1 MVRLVIDTDPGVDD
15 THAIMMA
22 LAHPQARVE
31 AITTVNGNVGVEKT
45 TANACKILDVLG
57 CDVPVYAGCA
67 RALIAQTHSA
77 DYVHGTDGLGDSG
90 YPASKRRVSPE
101 HAVNALVRLANEA
114 PGELTLVAIG
124 PLTNVAIATRL
135 DPDLPSKYK
144 RLVVMGGAI
153 RAQGNTT
160 PTAEFNTYTDPEA
173 AEIVFDAWKDFTLV
187 SWETTLAYT
196 FSAEQLDIL
205 MAIQSPRAEFFRRIT
220 GQTLAFIQKFLGARL
235 LFAADF
241 LAMAAAIEPGVV
253 TRSER
258 KHLEVELASARNRG
272 QTVVD
277 WNGVLKKEPK
287 AELVLEMD
295 SARLWELFQMGLA

>member
-31 AITTVNGNVGVEKT
+31 AITTVNGNVGVDKT
-45 TANACKILDVLG
+45 TANACKILDALG

-90 YPASKRRVSPE
+90 YPASKRRVESE
-101 HAVNALVRLANEA
+101 HAANALVRLGHAH
-114 PGELTLVAIG
+114 PGELTLAAIG
-124 PLTNVAIATRL
+124 PLTNIAVATRL
-135 DPDLPSKYK
+135 DPALPSRYK
-144 RLVVMGGAI
+144 RLVIMGGAI

-187 SWETTLAYT
+187 SWETTLAHT
-196 FSAEQLDIL
+196 FDDAQLAAL
-205 MAIQSPRAEFFRRIT
+205 QAMQTPRAEFFRRIT
-220 GQTLAFIQKFLGARL
+220 GQTIAFIEKFLGSRL

-241 LAMAAAIEPGVV
+241 LALAAAIEPGIV
-253 TRSER
+253 THAEH
-258 KHLEVELASARNRG
+258 KHIEVELASARNRG

-277 WNGVLKKEPK
+277 WMGVLQKEPN
-287 AELVLEMD
+287 ADLAIEMD
-295 SARLWELFQMGLA
+295 RARLWELFQMALA